1 LIAINQQGL
10 PAMSRLFS
18 WRRFTG
24 LLNRAARGHRSSGGA
39 AISGAVLLAALL
51 VIFFNGSFAIAQH
64 HGGGH
69 GGGGHSHGGG
79 GHHHGG
85 GHHGHYHG
93 GFSGGFG
100 GSGFG
105 GGFGFGGF
113 GGWGGWNNTTL
124 IVGGGFPLG
133 YGGFYGGGLNYFN
146 GPIYGGGLWG
156 GGLGWPYPLY
166 MPPVVVPAETWFGPR
181 AMERFLGLGPDSAT
195 MTLMQP
201 QVAVNQAVAP
211 PVNVGLANAGAAN
224 GAVANGGAVN
234 GAAKLDAQP
243 LNNPAVEHNR
253 ARPAPRVRE
262 TNDEVRTRAAR
273 RLAMGD
279 DDYRAQRYGEAYSTY
294 RRAAEIAPD
303 LYEVY
308 FRQGQA
314 LVALRRY
321 DDALKAFKRGLD
333 LDPNWPRRPMRLT
346 ELYGPNQAAYVA
358 HLEALAKDAV
368 ARPGDASPI
377 LLLGIELYSSGQQD
391 RAKRFFEQAT
401 ALAGDSPLYAEL
413 FLRELNRPEPPQRV
427 AAVPDMIDVPKPVIP
442 KLPGV
447 EL

>member
-1 LIAINQQGL
+1 
-10 PAMSRLFS
+10 MSRLVFS
-18 WRRFTG
+18 SRLAG
-24 LLNRAARGHRSSGGA
+24 YLSCRARVCRSLR
-39 AISGAVLLAALL
+39 GAVLYDAMLPAALVAALL
-51 VIFFNGSFAIAQH
+51 LGSHAVAQH
-64 HGGGH
+64 
-69 GGGGHSHGGG
+69 HGGG

-85 GHHGHYHG
+85 GHHGHHHG
-93 GFSGGFG
+93 GFNNSCF
-100 GSGFG
+100 S
-105 GGFGFGGF
+105 GGFGFGG
-113 GGWGGWNNTTL
+113 WSGWNNTTL
-124 IVGGGFPLG
+124 IVGGGFP
-133 YGGFYGGGLNYFN
+133 YGSFYGGLNYFN
-146 GPIYGGGLWG
+146 GPVWG
-156 GGLGWPYPLY
+156 GPMWGGIGWPYPLY

-201 QVAVNQAVAP
+201 QLPVNQLPVNQAVVP
-211 PVNVGLANAGAAN
+211 PVNVGQ
-224 GAVANGGAVN
+224 ANGGAANFGAVGANN
-234 GAAKLDAQP
+234 GAAKPDAQP
-243 LNNPAVEHNR
+243 LNGPAVEHNR

-279 DDYRAQRYGEAYSTY
+279 EDYRAQRYGEAYSTY

-321 DDALKAFKRGLD
+321 DDALKSFKRGLD

-346 ELYGPNQAAYVA
+346 ELYGPNQAAFIA
-358 HLEALAKDAV
+358 HLEALAKEAV
-368 ARPGDASPI
+368 ARPGDSSPI
-377 LLLGIELYSSGQQD
+377 LLLGIELYSSGQQG
-391 RAKRFFEQAT
+391 RAKRFFEQAA

-413 FLRELNRPEPPQRV
+413 FLRELNQPAPPQRV
-427 AAVPDMIDVPKPVIP
+427 AAVPERFDAPPPVVP

>member
-1 LIAINQQGL
+1 
-10 PAMSRLFS
+10 MSRLVS
-18 WRRFTG
+18 WSRLAGYVRRYARGCRSPF
-24 LLNRAARGHRSSGGA
+24 RAALR
-39 AISGAVLLAALL
+39 GAVLLGALPAAL
-51 VIFFNGSFAIAQH
+51 ISGSCAFAQH

-69 GGGGHSHGGG
+69 GGGGHHHG

-85 GHHGHYHG
+85 FNG
-93 GFSGGFG
+93 GFNSG
-100 GSGFG
+100 GFG
-105 GGFGFGGF
+105 GGFGFGGIGGF
-113 GGWGGWNNTTL
+113 GGWGNTTL
-124 IVGGGFPLG
+124 IVGGGYPYG
-133 YGGFYGGGLNYFN
+133 YGGYYGGLNYFN
-146 GPIYGGGLWG
+146 GPIYGGPIWG
-156 GGLGWPYPLY
+156 GMGWPYPLY

-201 QVAVNQAVAP
+201 QLPVNQAIVR
-211 PVNVGLANAGAAN
+211 PVNVGQANGGAANFGAANAGGANAGAAKPA
-224 GAVANGGAVN
+224 G
-234 GAAKLDAQP
+234 QP
-243 LNNPAVEHNR
+243 LNGPAVEHDR

-262 TNDEVRTRAAR
+262 TNDEVRARAAR

-279 DDYRAQRYGEAYSTY
+279 EDYRAQRYGEAYSTY

-321 DDALKAFKRGLD
+321 DDALKSFKRGLD
-333 LDPNWPRRPMRLT
+333 LDPNWPRRPMRLA

-358 HLEALAKDAV
+358 HLEALAKEAV

-377 LLLGIELYSSGQQD
+377 LLLGIELYASGQQD
-391 RAKRFFEQAT
+391 RARRFFEQAA

-413 FLRELNRPEPPQRV
+413 FLRELNQPAPPQRV
-427 AAVPDMIDVPKPVIP
+427 AAVPDMIDVPKPVVP

>member
-1 LIAINQQGL
+1 
-10 PAMSRLFS
+10 MSRLVFSSRFAGYLSCRARASRS
-18 WRRFTG
+18 WRSVVLRCA
-24 LLNRAARGHRSSGGA
+24 LLQ
-39 AISGAVLLAALL
+39 AVLVCSLL
-51 VIFFNGSFAIAQH
+51 LGACAVAQH
-64 HGGGH
+64 
-69 GGGGHSHGGG
+69 HGGG

-85 GHHGHYHG
+85 GHHGHHHG
-93 GFSGGFG
+93 GFNNSCFSGGFG
-100 GSGFG
+100 GGL
-105 GGFGFGGF
+105 GFGGF

-124 IVGGGFPLG
+124 IVGGGYP
-133 YGGFYGGGLNYFN
+133 YGGFYGGLNYFN
-146 GPIYGGGLWG
+146 GPVFGGPMWG
-156 GGLGWPYPLY
+156 GIGWPYPLY
-166 MPPVVVPAETWFGPR
+166 VPPVVVPAETWFGPR

-201 QVAVNQAVAP
+201 QLPVNQVPVNQAVLP
-211 PVNVGLANAGAAN
+211 PGNVGQ
-224 GAVANGGAVN
+224 ANGGAANFGAVGANN
-234 GAAKLDAQP
+234 GAAKPDAQP
-243 LNNPAVEHNR
+243 LNGPAVEHNR

-279 DDYRAQRYGEAYSTY
+279 EDYRAQRYGEAYSTY

-321 DDALKAFKRGLD
+321 DDALKSFKRGLN

-346 ELYGPNQAAYVA
+346 ELYGPNQAAFIA

-368 ARPGDASPI
+368 ARPGDSSPI

-391 RAKRFFEQAT
+391 RARRFFEQAA

-413 FLRELNRPEPPQRV
+413 FLRELNQPVPPQRV
-427 AAVPDMIDVPKPVIP
+427 AAVPERFDAPQPVVP

>member
-1 LIAINQQGL
+1 MLRLVSWGRFAGHLNRSARGRRSLRRAFALGAMLLVALSVALIANSV
-10 PAMSRLFS
+10 AF
-18 WRRFTG
+18 
-24 LLNRAARGHRSSGGA
+24 
-39 AISGAVLLAALL
+39 
-51 VIFFNGSFAIAQH
+51 AQH

-69 GGGGHSHGGG
+69 SGSGHSHGGG

-85 GHHGHYHG
+85 GHHGHHHG
-93 GFSGGFG
+93 GFGSSCFG
-100 GSGFG
+100 GGFG

-113 GGWGGWNNTTL
+113 GGWNNTTF
-124 IVGGGFPLG
+124 IVGGGYPYG
-133 YGGFYGGGLNYFN
+133 YGGLNYFN
-146 GPIYGGGLWG
+146 GPIYGGPLWG
-156 GGLGWPYPLY
+156 GIGWPYPFY

-201 QVAVNQAVAP
+201 QLPVNQVVVP
-211 PVNVGLANAGAAN
+211 PVNAGLLNGGAVNGVAANAGAAN
-224 GAVANGGAVN
+224 A
-234 GAAKLDAQP
+234 GAAKPDPQP
-243 LNNPAVEHNR
+243 LNGPAVEHNR

-279 DDYRAQRYGEAYSTY
+279 EDYRAQRYGEAYSTY

-321 DDALKAFKRGLD
+321 DDALKSFKRGLD

-346 ELYGPNQAAYVA
+346 ELYGPNQAAFVA
-358 HLEALAKDAV
+358 HLEALAKEAV
-368 ARPGDASPI
+368 ARPGDSSPI
-377 LLLGIELYSSGQQD
+377 LLLGIELFSSGQQD
-391 RAKRFFEQAT
+391 RAKRFFDQAA

-413 FLRELNRPEPPQRV
+413 FLRELNQPAPPQRV
-427 AAVPDMIDVPKPVIP
+427 AAMPERFDAPQPVVP